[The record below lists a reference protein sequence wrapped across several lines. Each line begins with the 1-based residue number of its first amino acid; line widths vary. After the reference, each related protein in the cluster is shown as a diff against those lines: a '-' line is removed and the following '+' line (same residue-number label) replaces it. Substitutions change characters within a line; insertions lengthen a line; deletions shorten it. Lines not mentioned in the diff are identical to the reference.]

1 MLTKYRNQDLGLLLI
16 RLGLAYIF
24 IEHSLQKL
32 SNIAGSLKFF
42 GHLGLPAP
50 LFTLYFVCII
60 ELIGGVCMLLGAF
73 TDIAGLLLAVDMLGV
88 IITVRTGPMAKG
100 LLAGHEFELM
110 LLIMSLAIT
119 LIGPGMFSLMRPKRQ
134 QMLV

>member
-1 MLTKYRNQDLGLLLI
+1 MLTKYRNQDLGLLII

-42 GHLGLPAP
+42 AHLALPAP

-60 ELIGGVCMLLGAF
+60 ELIGGICMLLGAF
-73 TDIAGLLLAVDMLGV
+73 TDVAGLLLAIDMLGV
-88 IITVRTGPMAKG
+88 IITVRMGPMAKG
-100 LLAGHEFELM
+100 ILAGHEFEFM
-110 LLIMSLAIT
+110 LLIMSLAIALT
-119 LIGPGMFSLMRPKRQ
+119 GPGMYALMRPKNKQ
-134 QMLV
+134 QYI